1 MTDAPQPAPAPARN
15 RAADNADLKALI
27 RTIADY
33 PIPGIQFRD
42 VSTLLLDG
50 EAFCATID
58 RLAEAIDPAQVDL
71 IAGIEA
77 RGFIVAA
84 GLSYKLRKGKVML
97 RKKGKLPGETVGID
111 YALEYGSDRIEMHLC
126 AVSPGQRIVLVDD
139 LLATGGT
146 ALAGATLLRGQGA
159 IVDKALF
166 VVDLPDLGG
175 SEKLRGEGIEPIVL
189 IAFDGH

>member
-1 MTDAPQPAPAPARN
+1 MTTHAPSDSPDRN
-15 RAADNADLKALI
+15 DDLKALV

-50 EAFCATID
+50 WGFRETID
-58 RLAEAIDPAQVDL
+58 RLAAMVDPDEIDL

-84 GLSYKLRKGKVML
+84 ALSYALGKGKLML
-97 RKKGKLPGETVGID
+97 RKKGKLPGETVGVD
-111 YALEYGSDRIEMHLC
+111 YALEYGTDRIEMHLG
-126 AVSPGQRIVLVDD
+126 AVKPDQRVLIVDD

-146 ALAGATLLRGQGA
+146 ALAGTALLRGQRA
-159 IVDKALF
+159 LVSQALF
-166 VVDLPDLGG
+166 IVDLPELGG
-175 SEKLRGEGIEPIVL
+175 RERLRAAGIEPIAL
-189 IAFDGH
+189 LTFEGH